1 MICVIIGMKCEVL
14 IMNVSSALCMISGA
28 LIVLGLMLQIMPALI
43 RYLHK
48 IKFGQTERDEGLES
62 HKKKNGTPTMGGLA
76 FILVPSIVYVI
87 FALFSPFRLDMNT
100 GIILLAYIGYGLI
113 GFIDDYIIVVK
124 KNNEGLKPGVKF
136 TMQSVLA
143 IVFFLL
149 YRSVS
154 STGVWIPVLD
164 KTIDL
169 GFLYFILVF
178 FMFTAETNA
187 VNLTDGVDGL
197 CAGLMAIALV
207 PFVLF
212 AMLEGVPNVA
222 FLLLLV
228 VFALLGYLVYNLHPA
243 RIFMGD
249 TGSLALGGL
258 IAAAAMV
265 LKQELLLI
273 VIGFVFVAEVL
284 SVIIQVTHFK
294 RTKKRIFLM
303 APLHHHFE
311 KSGWDENKVVRNFW
325 TAGILCALLGLWLGV
340 M

>member
-1 MICVIIGMKCEVL
+1 
-14 IMNVSSALCMISGA
+14 MNVSSALCMISGA

-154 STGVWIPVLD
+154 STGVWIPILD